1 MAEAVE
7 AREAAQVKERV
18 GAKDS
23 VMASTLISAHGLEH
37 LYGRAF
43 QAVIPS
49 IYDDLGLVNYQAG
62 LMDAVRSIAS
72 GLTSM
77 GSGFFTDVF
86 HHRRAAI
93 LGISMA
99 LVGAGYLLVSVSPTY
114 VILLLAL
121 LLPSVGAA
129 LWHPPALG
137 MLAQRFPLRRGLMVS
152 LHRSMGNVGDA
163 IAPIIATALL
173 GVVSWRWVLGGGTPL
188 VFLLALAIPVVL
200 WTIGGFRSQGAGS
213 GRDTRAQLRSLREAF
228 KGGRARGI
236 LPIFTVSALHGM
248 GDRAFLWLV
257 PLYLVK
263 DLDKSYLM
271 MGIHLALLQ
280 GGAIVA
286 GPVLGALSDRIG
298 RKSIIVSVMGLA
310 TVLPV
315 TMVLSNGGV
324 GLTASIALFGM
335 FAFSV
340 NSLSQA
346 AAIDMA
352 EGKGLEGT
360 FIGLMWGVNAFFGAA
375 TAVGAGILADKAGR
389 EAAFFLA
396 SSLFMVGFLV
406 SLLMP
411 ATGGRRLRGGAPA

>member
-1 MAEAVE
+1 M
-7 AREAAQVKERV
+7 
-18 GAKDS
+18 
-23 VMASTLISAHGLEH
+23 
-37 LYGRAF
+37 
-43 QAVIPS
+43 
-49 IYDDLGLVNYQAG
+49 
-62 LMDAVRSIAS
+62 
-72 GLTSM
+72 
-77 GSGFFTDVF
+77 
-86 HHRRAAI
+86 
-93 LGISMA
+93 
-99 LVGAGYLLVSVSPTY
+99 
-114 VILLLAL
+114 
-121 LLPSVGAA
+121 
-129 LWHPPALG
+129 
-137 MLAQRFPLRRGLMVS
+137 
-152 LHRSMGNVGDA
+152 
-163 IAPIIATALL
+163 
-173 GVVSWRWVLGGGTPL
+173 
-188 VFLLALAIPVVL
+188 FLLALAIPVVL
-200 WTIGGFRSQGAGS
+200 WTVGGLRSQGAGS

-236 LPIFTVSALHGM
+236 FPIFTVSALHGM

-263 DLDKSYLM
+263 DLDKSYLI

-298 RKSIIVSVMGLA
+298 RKFIIVSVMALA

-411 ATGGRRLRGGAPA
+411 ATGGRRLRGGVPA